1 MALALLMT
9 SLGEPMITLAAT
21 PQKMAVIVLKQK
33 KSIHADRQKEFVA
46 DLEKRL
52 SKRHH
57 IVPQAVV
64 DQALSTYHNPEDFLW
79 LQNSVTALDAILDEY
94 YSFKLDETQ
103 AATRLKKLVSE
114 WREAPHVSEKFSEL
128 MTGTVLL
135 QGSLEFDAGQKD
147 QAAAT
152 LKNLVLLKPVSDWH
166 LDEFPTRFREFVSK
180 QKKRAA
186 PVLVPLKIASSP
198 MGASVYVDKIMVGHS
213 PLVLS
218 VPPGVHEVALSAN
231 GRKSFRELLHFKNGQ
246 AQNVKA
252 RLRWQGLKKG
262 ASTTASGW
270 VALALAQ
277 KLSVAQ
283 GVARS
288 AQVERVVFVRAEGG
302 KSQLVVAEVYDATHT
317 QLYKPNSNIDEI
329 VKFVSRKTPAA
340 WMDDVQQD
348 LMPDHRV
355 AARRVRH
362 FYQKPAFW
370 IGVGGVVVA
379 GTALGVTLV
388 TGGAA
393 APAAGSIV
401 IGLGGL

>member
-21 PQKMAVIVLKQK
+21 PQKIAVIMLNPKNERL
-33 KSIHADRQKEFVA
+33 HGRQKEFVV

-52 SKRHH
+52 SKRQHV
-57 IVPQAVV
+57 VPQAVV
-64 DQALSTYHNPEDFLW
+64 DQALRTYNNPEDFLW

-94 YSFKLDETQ
+94 YSFKSDENQT
-103 AATRLKKLVSE
+103 AFRLKKLVSE
-114 WREAPHVSEKFSEL
+114 WQSATHVFEKFSEL
-128 MTGTVLL
+128 MTGAILL
-135 QGSLEFDAGQKD
+135 QGSLEFEAGQKD
-147 QAAAT
+147 KAAAT
-152 LKNLVLLKPVSDWH
+152 LEKLVLFKPVSDWH
-166 LDEFPTRFREFVSK
+166 LDEFPTRFCQFLSK
-180 QKKRAA
+180 QKEKTF
-186 PVLVPLKIASSP
+186 PVLVPLKITSSP
-198 MGASVYVDKIMVGHS
+198 AGAAVYVDKIQVGHA

-218 VPPGVHEVALSAN
+218 VPPGTHEVALSAN
-231 GRKSFRELLHFKNGQ
+231 GRRAFREIRNFKNGQ
-246 AQNVKA
+246 SQNIKA

-262 ASTTASGW
+262 ASTKASRW
-270 VALALAQ
+270 VTLSLAQ

-302 KSQLVVAEVYDATHT
+302 KSQLVVGEVYDATHS
-317 QLYKPNSNIDEI
+317 QLYKPNSNINEI
-329 VKFVSRKTPAA
+329 VKFISRKTPAA

-348 LMPDHRV
+348 LMPDHCV

-362 FYQKPAFW
+362 FYEKPAFW

-379 GTALGVTLV
+379 GGVLGVTLV
-388 TGGAA
+388 SGGAA